1 MKNNIVKIAKHLIK
15 ENNKDELYSLFL
27 ICKKAKLDISKN
39 INYDYKKK
47 FKDSKVLMIT
57 LNLENYFTE
66 DKYVEDY
73 IRCYIEIDNMV
84 EEGVESISTV
94 QSKGKDIGDIKEKII
109 ERLRFM
115 KKEIVKE
122 ILIDLEEDGKDPESF
137 FSNFKILYHYI
148 GNTEKELSSIKK
160 EIQEEISKKDFEE
173 IKQMAKEEVEELM
186 KIIKENSSGGDL

>member
-115 KKEIVKE
+115 KKEIIKE